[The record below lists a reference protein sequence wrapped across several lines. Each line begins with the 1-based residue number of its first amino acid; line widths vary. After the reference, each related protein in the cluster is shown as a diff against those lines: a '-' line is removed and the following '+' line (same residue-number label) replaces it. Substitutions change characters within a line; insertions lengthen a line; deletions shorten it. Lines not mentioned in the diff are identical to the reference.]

1 MSQSLIVALIVVAAI
16 VVIAIVAVLARTAGK
31 SRLRPLPDE
40 SKDRYAQSWH
50 AIEARFID
58 DPRAA
63 VQEADKTAVMI
74 LGERGSNLSD
84 EKHMP
89 DDLRK
94 AREATRG
101 ERGTENGER
110 GTADTEASRRAMM
123 HYKAIVDDAV
133 GSSRLAPER
142 GRREMAS

>member
-1 MSQSLIVALIVVAAI
+1 MSQSLEIALIVIAAI
-16 VVIAIVAVLARTAGK
+16 VVIAIVAVLGRTVGK
-31 SRLRPLPDE
+31 PRMHRLPDE
-40 SKDRYAQSWH
+40 SKDRFGQSWH

-74 LGERGSNLSD
+74 LSERGANVSD
-84 EKHMP
+84 DKHMP
-89 DDLRK
+89 DDMKK
-94 AREATRG
+94 AREAMRG
-101 ERGTENGER
+101 DR
-110 GTADTEASRRAMM
+110 AVQDTEVMRRAMM

-133 GSSRLAPER
+133 GKSRLAPER

>member
-1 MSQSLIVALIVVAAI
+1 MSQSLLVALIVVAAI
-16 VVIAIVAVLARTAGK
+16 VVIAIVAVLARTVGK
-31 SRLRPLPDE
+31 ARLRPLPDE
-40 SKDRYAQSWH
+40 SKDRFAQSWH

-58 DPRAA
+58 DPRGA

-74 LGERGSNLSD
+74 LSERGASVTD
-84 EKHMP
+84 DKHMP

-94 AREATRG
+94 AREAMRG
-101 ERGTENGER
+101 ER
-110 GTADTEASRRAMM
+110 AMQDTEAMRRGMM

-133 GSSRLAPER
+133 GTSRLAPER

>member
-1 MSQSLIVALIVVAAI
+1 MSQSLVIALIVIAAI
-16 VVIAIVAVLARTAGK
+16 VVIAVVAVLARTAGK
-31 SRLRPLPDE
+31 PRLRKLPDE
-40 SKDRYAQSWH
+40 SQDRFAQSWH
-50 AIEARFID
+50 AIESRFLD
-58 DPRAA
+58 DPRGA

-74 LGERGSNLSD
+74 LTERGATIGD

-89 DDLRK
+89 KDLVQ
-94 AREATRG
+94 AREATQA
-101 ERGTENGER
+101 EDNVH
-110 GTADTEASRRAMM
+110 DTERFRRAMT

>member
-1 MSQSLIVALIVVAAI
+1 MSQTLILALIVIAAI
-16 VVIAIVAVLARTAGK
+16 VVIAIVAALARTAGK
-31 SRLRPLPDE
+31 PRLRPLTDE

-58 DPRAA
+58 DPRGA

-74 LGERGSNLSD
+74 LTERGATVGD

-89 DDLRK
+89 KDLHQ
-94 AREATRG
+94 AREATQA
-101 ERGTENGER
+101 EDNVH
-110 GTADTEASRRAMM
+110 DTERYRRAMTR
-123 HYKAIVDDAV
+123 YKAIVDDAV

-142 GRREMAS
+142 GRREVAS